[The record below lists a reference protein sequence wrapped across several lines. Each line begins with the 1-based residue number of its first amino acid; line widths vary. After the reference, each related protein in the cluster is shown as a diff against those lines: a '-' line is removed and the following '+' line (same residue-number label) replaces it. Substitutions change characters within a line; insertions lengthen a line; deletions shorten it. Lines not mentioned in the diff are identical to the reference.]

1 MTGAPAD
8 RAAVTRRAALASV
21 ALATSLLS
29 IKAWAAIQTGSV
41 AMLGSLAD
49 TALDLVASL
58 VTLWGVHIAA
68 QPADSNHRFGHGKAE
83 ALAALFQTM
92 LISVSAAGIAWRAI
106 VRLQDP
112 VPPEAPEL
120 GIGVS
125 LVAMAA
131 TLALVAYQRRAVKKT
146 GSLAIHTDQLHYQ
159 SDLLLN
165 SAVIAAL
172 AIDTLAGVR
181 GADAGFGLAIAAY
194 LGWGAFG
201 AARRAIDML
210 MDKEWDD
217 EKRDRVKAIVAAH
230 PAVHG
235 IHELKTRTSGATDFI
250 QFHVWVEPEM
260 TVSTAHTVMD
270 EIEDQVL
277 AAFPGAEVLIHV
289 DPAGHSERYWT
300 AMDNKAPAR

>member
-1 MTGAPAD
+1 MTAAPAAD
-8 RAAVTRRAALASV
+8 RGAVTRRAALASV
-21 ALATSLLS
+21 ALATALLS

-58 VTLWGVHIAA
+58 VTLWGVRVAA
-68 QPADSNHRFGHGKAE
+68 QPADRDHRFGHGKAE

-92 LISVSAAGIAWRAI
+92 LISVSALGIAWRAI
-106 VRLQDP
+106 ERLRAP
-112 VPPEAPEL
+112 VAPEAPEL

-125 LVAMAA
+125 VVAMLA
-131 TLALVAYQRRAVKKT
+131 TLALVAYQRRAVAKT

-172 AIDTLAGVR
+172 ALDSLLGLR

-210 MDKEWDD
+210 MDKEWD
-217 EKRDRVKAIVAAH
+217 EAKRDRVKAIVVAH

-250 QFHVWVEPEM
+250 QFHVWVEPQM
-260 TVSTAHTVMD
+260 TVAAAHTVMD
-270 EIEDQVL
+270 EIEDAVL

-300 AMDNKAPAR
+300 AMEKDRTA